1 VQGTLDFIRDVLT
14 DSNFL
19 AIGDASDDPALVQ
32 AGVLLLT
39 YLKDGEVCVLL
50 NKRTDR
56 VKHHKGEIS
65 FPGGARD
72 PEDATILDTALR
84 EANEEMGVERE
95 DVEVL
100 CRLDQV
106 STSSRFAI
114 TPFVGTIRP
123 SYPFHTSQSEV
134 AEVLEVPLSVLLDP
148 ANWREVIMNGGRGWS
163 GGFAYAYGEHLI
175 WGATARILTQFLFL
189 IAPSSKLTVGV

>member
-1 VQGTLDFIRDVLT
+1 MQGTLDSIRDVLT
-14 DSNFL
+14 ASNSL
-19 AIGDASDDPALVQ
+19 SIGDASDDPALVQ

-56 VKHHKGEIS
+56 VEHHKGEIS

-84 EANEEMGVERE
+84 EAHEEMGVERE

-106 STSSRFAI
+106 STPSRFVI

-123 SYPFHTSQSEV
+123 AYPFHASRSEV
-134 AEVLEVPLSVLLDP
+134 EEVLEVPLSVLLDP
-148 ANWREVIMNGGRGWS
+148 ANWREVVMNNGRGRS
-163 GGFAYAYGEHLI
+163 GGIAYAYGEHLI
-175 WGATARILTQFLFL
+175 WGATARILTQFLLL
-189 IAPSSKLTVGV
+189 IAPSLR

>member
-1 VQGTLDFIRDVLT
+1 MQGTLDSIRDVLT
-14 DSNFL
+14 DSNSL
-19 AIGDASDDPALVQ
+19 SIGDASDDPALVQ

-39 YLKDGEVCVLL
+39 YLKDEEVCVLL

-56 VKHHKGEIS
+56 VEHHKGEIS

-84 EANEEMGVERE
+84 EAHEEMGVEKE

-106 STSSRFAI
+106 STPSRFAI

-123 SYPFHTSQSEV
+123 SYPFHASQSEV

-148 ANWREVIMNGGRGWS
+148 ANWREVVMNGGRGRS
-163 GGFAYAYGEHLI
+163 GGLAYAYGEHLI
-175 WGATARILTQFLFL
+175 WGATARILTQFLLL
-189 IAPSSKLTVGV
+189 IAPSLR